1 LPIEV
6 NDPDF
11 PIVQYA
17 DDTLLIIPADLA
29 QIVALKDVL
38 HNFTLSTGLKINY
51 HKSSMVPIN
60 VPVEDMK
67 VLAEAFGCQ
76 IASLPFTYLGLPLGT
91 TKPKLNDLAPIVTRL
106 ERRLTSVSSFL
117 SQGARLQLVDS
128 ALSSM
133 STFFL
138 CSLDLPPGITKQL
151 DRILRQCLWRD
162 NIDTPKQ
169 SLAAWDM
176 LCKPKHKGGVGIINF
191 QKQNEALLMKH
202 LDNFFNHVD
211 VPWVNL
217 IWQAYYEG
225 SVPQAEKLCGSFWWK
240 DICKLLDKFRAIS
253 TVLPGRGDTF
263 LFWSD
268 SWMFD
273 GSVQPI
279 AQRFPRLH
287 SYVKEP
293 NLTAK
298 QVYDCPV
305 FAELFHLPLSAQAYE
320 EFQQVAQ
327 VMASSPLSVAADV
340 WQYSWGTT
348 FTASKYYQHL
358 FAEVTVIP
366 VFKWIWKSSCIMK
379 HKFFAWL
386 LLNDRLN
393 TRDLLQRRHWKVTE
407 DTHCVLCPGRKYE
420 DRIHL
425 FFECNY
431 SQRVWNYLQ
440 IYWPSGQEVQTI
452 FSSAKIGFG
461 KPFFYGGSHLSML
474 EHMEAKE

>member
-1 LPIEV
+1 VLGSDLLQTVVNNMLHEGRISLPIEL

-29 QIVALKDVL
+29 QILALKEVL

-202 LDNFFNHVD
+202 LDKFFNHAD

-217 IWQAYYEG
+217 IWQAYYED
-225 SVPQAEKLCGSFWWK
+225 SVPQSEKLCGSFWWK

-305 FAELFHLPLSAQAYE
+305 FADLFHLPLSVQAYE
-320 EFQQVAQ
+320 EFQVVAEEMR
-327 VMASSPLSVAADV
+327 VSPLSMAQDV
-340 WQYSWGTT
+340 WQYKWGTT
-348 FTASKYYQHL
+348 FTAARYYQHL
-358 FAEVTVIP
+358 FSAVTVMP
-366 VFKWIWKSSCIMK
+366 VFQWIWKSSCIMK
-379 HKFFAWL
+379 HNFL
-386 LLNDRLN
+386 HGCCLMI
-393 TRDLLQRRHWKVTE
+393 E
-407 DTHCVLCPGRKYE
+407 
-420 DRIHL
+420 
-425 FFECNY
+425 
-431 SQRVWNYLQ
+431 
-440 IYWPSGQEVQTI
+440 
-452 FSSAKIGFG
+452 
-461 KPFFYGGSHLSML
+461 
-474 EHMEAKE
+474 